1 MANTIPS
8 PDQVRIALSGLSPT
22 QLRALGEKSGV
33 SIHTLAKIQTGETPD
48 PRLGTAHKLSGHIR
62 IKAIKPTAPAE
73 A

>member
-8 PDQVRIALSGLSPT
+8 PDQVRVALSGMSPA
-22 QLRALGEKSGV
+22 QLRALGERSGV

-48 PRLGTAHKLSGHIR
+48 PRLGTAHKLSGLINL
-62 IKAIKPTAPAE
+62 KPRKTAAKAE